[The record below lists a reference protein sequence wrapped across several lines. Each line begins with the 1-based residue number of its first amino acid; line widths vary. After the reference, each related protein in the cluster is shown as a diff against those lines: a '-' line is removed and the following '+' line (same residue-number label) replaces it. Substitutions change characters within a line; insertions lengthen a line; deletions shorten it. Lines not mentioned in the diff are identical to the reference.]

1 MNMSAAA
8 ADNRQISK
16 LGMNFL
22 AVHCYCRHKHRQC
35 RAELLSVR
43 LCRPSLPITVLFSEK
58 MPSVIEVRST
68 RSTAVLPR
76 VASKEVDGEDG
87 LRLHPQKVT
96 HSLNEEFLGMAVLAL
111 ASVFALFCCPIFVE
125 RPASRH

>member
-76 VASKEVDGEDG
+76 VASKE
-87 LRLHPQKVT
+87 
-96 HSLNEEFLGMAVLAL
+96 FLGMAVLAL